1 MDTLLQAAK
10 DQQIIADVDF
20 DAVTHA
26 MFGGLLTYILIHLIS
41 AEEAPLPSLDR
52 ADAVVAIIM
61 HALTPS

>member
-1 MDTLLQAAK
+1 ML
-10 DQQIIADVDF
+10 
-20 DAVTHA
+20 
-26 MFGGLLTYILIHLIS
+26 GGLLAYILIHLIS

>member
-1 MDTLLQAAK
+1 MEVRRSQVSSQEK
-10 DQQIIADVDF
+10 IAMTHDVNWSSY
-20 DAVTHA
+20 A
-26 MFGGLLTYILIHLIS
+26 GSSYILIHLIS

>member
-1 MDTLLQAAK
+1 MGEGIGALPDVAQVSGWHPLSE
-10 DQQIIADVDF
+10 AD
-20 DAVTHA
+20 
-26 MFGGLLTYILIHLIS
+26 GRSSSSL

>member
-1 MDTLLQAAK
+1 MTH
-10 DQQIIADVDF
+10 DVNWSSY
-20 DAVTHA
+20 A
-26 MFGGLLTYILIHLIS
+26 GSSYILIHLIS